1 MSPEGFINN
10 VYGPKTD
17 VWAFG
22 VMIYELLHGE
32 TPFSACRTENELKQ
46 SLSIPLSRTK
56 VKPEL
61 SNEVKDVILRCMEIE
76 EAKRISVQELAQTPY
91 FRRLLGKEHLT
102 LPLQNHAAIHG
113 SAFELRVRSPSYNG
127 EASKFLKSEQIPA
140 KRKVSVEKPINNP
153 PQSPP
158 ILKVN
163 LPAYEKA
170 INNFVPFS
178 HTSKNLLEPP
188 PEGNQHRDRRA
199 VSTER
204 QMFMMPSK

>member
-32 TPFSACRTENELKQ
+32 TPFSSCRTENELKQ
-46 SLSIPLSRTK
+46 SLSIPLSKTK
-56 VKPEL
+56 IKSEL
-61 SNEVKDVILRCMEIE
+61 SNEVKDVIMRCMDIE
-76 EAKRISVQELAQTPY
+76 ENKRISVQELAQTPY
-91 FRRLLGKEHLT
+91 FRRLLGKEHLN
-102 LPLQNHAAIHG
+102 LPLQSHPGIHG

-127 EASKFLKSEQIPA
+127 ESSKFLKSEQIPA
-140 KRKVSVEKPINNP
+140 KRKVSVEKPMNNP

-188 PEGNQHRDRRA
+188 AAEGNQHRDRRA
-199 VSTER
+199 VST
-204 QMFMMPSK
+204 